1 MLDGKRWMTQN
12 LNIKVTDSHCYDE
25 KEANCGRYGRLYTW
39 EAAKK
44 ACNMLGDGWRLP
56 TNDEWRE
63 MAKQY
68 GGVHDDSGN
77 TGKSAYKALLEGG
90 NSEFNALLGGSRDSD
105 GKYLRLDAHGFYWSA
120 TEGDTGGAWF
130 FNFGK
135 GSQSLYRHSD
145 GDKSR
150 ACSVRCIKP

>member
-1 MLDGKRWMTQN
+1 MRQAARCGCIAVWFPPLGLYHRVRN
-12 LNIKVTDSHCYDE
+12 LN
-25 KEANCGRYGRLYTW
+25 
-39 EAAKK
+39 
-44 ACNMLGDGWRLP
+44 
-56 TNDEWRE
+56 
-63 MAKQY
+63 Y

-77 TGKSAYKALLEGG
+77 TGRSAYKALLEGG
-90 NSEFNALLGGSRDSD
+90 NSEFNALPGGSRDSD